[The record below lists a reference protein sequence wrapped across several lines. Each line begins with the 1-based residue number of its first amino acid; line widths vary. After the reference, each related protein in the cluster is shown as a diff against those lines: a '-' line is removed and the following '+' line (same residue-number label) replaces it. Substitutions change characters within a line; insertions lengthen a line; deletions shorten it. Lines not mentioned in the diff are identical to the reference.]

1 MRRAVLMTIALMGLL
16 ALTGCVLEQCPYV
29 QAILGAVNG

>member
-1 MRRAVLMTIALMGLL
+1 MRKAVSMAIVLIGLV